1 MEQAYTFRRIITEEV
16 PQMFAL
22 IRQRMQWMDAQDIQQ
37 WNVAHYDEIYPPVLL
52 RGRMPSRPGSTC
64 WPAAAKS
71 SAALSCWSRTSAG
84 PTSTPAYY
92 IHNLASK
99 EGVPGAGAT
108 FLRETARL
116 ARAAGKQY
124 LRLDSA
130 ERNEALARY
139 YAAQGFQPA
148 GTCQEGGYHGVLRQ
162 KALF

>member
-1 MEQAYTFRRIITEEV
+1 MEQSYTFRRITPEEV

-37 WNVAHYDEIYPPVLL
+37 WNVAHYDEIYPLSYYEDECRQGRLYVLARGGEVVCGAVLL
-52 RGRMPSRPGSTC
+52 EQDER
-64 WPAAAKS
+64 WPDDA
-71 SAALSCWSRTSAG
+71 
-84 PTSTPAYY
+84 PAYY

-99 EGVPGAGAT
+99 EGVPGAGAA
-108 FLRETARL
+108 FLRETAQL
-116 ARAAGKQY
+116 ARAVGKQY

-148 GTCQEGGYHGVLRQ
+148 GTCQEGGYRGVLRQ
-162 KALF
+162 KALL